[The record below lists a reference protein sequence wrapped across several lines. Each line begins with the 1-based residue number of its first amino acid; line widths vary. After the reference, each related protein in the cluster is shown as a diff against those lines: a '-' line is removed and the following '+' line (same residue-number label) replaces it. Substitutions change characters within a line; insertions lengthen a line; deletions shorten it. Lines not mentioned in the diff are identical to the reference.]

1 MTRILLVLLCFT
13 LLACSHNHPL
23 TDHQHDHEHPLI
35 AHEHSL
41 INHTHEPVAYPDA
54 KIIWEDPGQS
64 VSDKQPI
71 GIGKLTYEG
80 LQQVWVLFSE
90 PPIGLTVTDVP
101 DPDGRSTIPISGWRL
116 EERTLKISTYCTEK
130 RRQPA
135 AVALR
140 YDCNG
145 IPAARCCAM
154 HAQIRRSGSFIEPSV
169 HRPALSRNF
178 KTQALLRELPIPL
191 SYKK

>member
-13 LLACSHNHPL
+13 LLACSHDHPL
-23 TDHQHDHEHPLI
+23 KDHQYEYQLPDHEHPLI

-41 INHTHEPVAYPDA
+41 INHTHEPVAYPNA

-90 PPIGLTVTDVP
+90 PPTGLTVTDVP

-116 EERTLKISTYCTEK
+116 EERTLKISTYCTEET
-130 RRQPA
+130 A
-135 AVALR
+135 AAGGGGFAVRLQW
-140 YDCNG
+140 
-145 IPAARCCAM
+145 
-154 HAQIRRSGSFIEPSV
+154 HSGG
-169 HRPALSRNF
+169 
-178 KTQALLRELPIPL
+178 ALLRYACADPSERLL
-191 SYKK
+191 H

>member
-13 LLACSHNHPL
+13 LLACSHDHPL

-35 AHEHSL
+35 AHD
-41 INHTHEPVAYPDA
+41 PVAYPDA
-54 KIIWEDPGQS
+54 QIIWENPGQS

-116 EERTLKISTYCTEK
+116 EERTLKISTYCTEET
-130 RRQPA
+130 A
-135 AVALR
+135 AAGGGGFAVRLQWYSGGALIR
-140 YDCNG
+140 Y
-145 IPAARCCAM
+145 ACAD
-154 HAQIRRSGSFIEPSV
+154 PSE
-169 HRPALSRNF
+169 R
-178 KTQALLRELPIPL
+178 LLH
-191 SYKK
+191 

>member
-1 MTRILLVLLCFT
+1 MTIRIYLLLLFT

-41 INHTHEPVAYPDA
+41 INHTHDPVAYPDA
-54 KIIWEDPGQS
+54 QIIWEDPGQS

-116 EERTLKISTYCTEK
+116 EGRALKISTYCTEET
-130 RRQPA
+130 
-135 AVALR
+135 
-140 YDCNG
+140 
-145 IPAARCCAM
+145 AARCCAT
-154 HAQIRRSGSFIEPSV
+154 HARIRPSGSFIEPSV
-169 HRPALSRNF
+169 HRWHSHEFERQRHFRENF
-178 KTQALLRELPIPL
+178 QPPPCTKNEHWRSLVG
-191 SYKK
+191 